1 LKFRSETR
9 DIWITKQNTHTNA
22 VCDSWMETTT
32 SKSKEA
38 KDVDNHKYWWQQS
51 TMSGAPSSLIRVLY
65 RVAILLWLCTTTLR
79 FANMLPQP
87 PSTHS
92 RIILKAPPVAP
103 PTVSLPPPPP
113 TTQSSIGNGLAVIS
127 PHKCQRKNY
136 TRSTAPRRRSEVRRK
151 SQGTSQTEID
161 PDHSLEER
169 DMDNCSMEA
178 CFGTEGDPDF
188 LESMVSGESGRIT
201 P

>member
-1 LKFRSETR
+1 
-9 DIWITKQNTHTNA
+9 
-22 VCDSWMETTT
+22 
-32 SKSKEA
+32 
-38 KDVDNHKYWWQQS
+38 
-51 TMSGAPSSLIRVLY
+51 MSGAPSSLIRVLY
-65 RVAILLWLCTTTLR
+65 RVAILLWLCMTTLR

-92 RIILKAPPVAP
+92 RIILKASPVAP

-136 TRSTAPRRRSEVRRK
+136 TRSTAPQRRSEVRRK

-188 LESMVSGESGRIT
+188 LESMVGGESGTNYAIGYEDYIEHFESGSIGVLRLEKDLYVVQGWDAKKRQAKVRT
-201 P
+201 HLYDSLSH